1 MYDAFVSIEIHKIKL
16 YYYYAIL
23 TSYLTPVYSTRWSK
37 KAPEAYM
44 PYVTSAYIRLLTINH
59 KNFPLYNI
67 V

>member
-1 MYDAFVSIEIHKIKL
+1 ML
-16 YYYYAIL
+16 M
-23 TSYLTPVYSTRWSK
+23 
-37 KAPEAYM
+37 PEAYM